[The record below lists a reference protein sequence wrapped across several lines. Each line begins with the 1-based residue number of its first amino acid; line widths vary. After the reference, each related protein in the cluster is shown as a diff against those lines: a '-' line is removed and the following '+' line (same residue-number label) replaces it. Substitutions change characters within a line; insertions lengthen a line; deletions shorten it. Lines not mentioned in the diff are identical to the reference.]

1 MTQSE
6 NKTALVVIDVQQGL
20 DNPHFGRRNN
30 PHAEKNI
37 ALLLSRWRSA
47 EWPVVHVHHHS
58 SSVASPL
65 HPTHAGV
72 AVKPEAQ
79 PLPTEPCFIKSVNSA
94 FIGTGLEAWLTERSM
109 NNLVV
114 VGLTAE
120 HCVSTSV
127 RMAANLGFQVTL
139 VADATA
145 SHDKQD
151 INGESISAE
160 AVFRVNVASLADE
173 FCTVCVTQDL
183 LD

>member
-1 MTQSE
+1 
-6 NKTALVVIDVQQGL
+6 
-20 DNPHFGRRNN
+20 
-30 PHAEKNI
+30 
-37 ALLLSRWRSA
+37 
-47 EWPVVHVHHHS
+47 
-58 SSVASPL
+58 
-65 HPTHAGV
+65 
-72 AVKPEAQ
+72 
-79 PLPTEPCFIKSVNSA
+79 
-94 FIGTGLEAWLTERSM
+94 M